1 MRNGW
6 QLKQMFAPKTRL
18 AGVLALLGGCVYA
31 IQSIIYSF
39 QLTSLLDEG
48 AYLYKGYLFASGLY
62 RPFQDFGPWTNK
74 GPLAFLI
81 PGFFQNLFG
90 EGLRSGRYVA
100 VGISLLALLGLW
112 LTVRRLGDGWW
123 AAAVVWGM
131 ALNPF
136 TIKLF
141 SQAISQGLV
150 ACMLIWMLAL
160 TLGEGRRSWHV
171 LLGTFLAVAIVFTRQ
186 NMVAILPLLIGYNFW
201 QHGRKLGWQSL
212 MIGSG
217 MFILGHV
224 LYWPN
229 IMYLW
234 LGWLP
239 TKLTPFLDFLRMTDK
254 GLPGFVSV
262 NTQINRLMAFL
273 QAFRY
278 NFFVMA
284 GLVLVFLL
292 WPGLKE
298 WKKNGYFRTSIFLA
312 VLMVVL
318 LVMHA
323 WASLWKDY
331 CNYCFAGYIGFFG
344 MLSPVLLVVMAGS
357 LQMKPGLLRQ
367 SAIVLAMM
375 GLFTGIGYGSFEEIG
390 YQLREVFMDFLN
402 IQLPRTKDFFNTWK
416 FQPGTVTLEGFLENK
431 LGIVIDYFRD
441 IEIYRRILPAVVGFL
456 AGLLFLL
463 LMVLLFNVLRKK
475 LNIKFNYAALVM
487 VVFVLAGSL
496 LAPGRVLGGG
506 TYVYDCDQDS
516 LAAYEKAGQQL
527 ANLIPAGS
535 RVYWDVSSSAV
546 SLLLYLPEVQIQPQQ
561 INGLY
566 GFYIGGNT
574 QDLLRVGQWNDVAA
588 AQWLEQADVIVVEE
602 PSIQTGWKR
611 VVSSGYE
618 HSTIANPVEA
628 CNGEAEL
635 NIYRKVP

>member
-1 MRNGW
+1 MRNEW
-6 QLKQMFAPKTRL
+6 QLKQRFAHKTRL
-18 AGVLALLGGCVYA
+18 AGVLAFLGGCVYA
-31 IQSIIYSF
+31 IQSFIYALR
-39 QLTSLLDEG
+39 LTSLLDEG

-74 GPLAFLI
+74 GPLAFLV
-81 PGFFQNLFG
+81 PGFFQKLFG

-112 LTVRRLGDGWW
+112 LTVRRLGNGWW
-123 AAAVVWGM
+123 AATVVWGM

-150 ACMLIWMLAL
+150 ACLLIWMLAL
-160 TLGEGRRSWHV
+160 TLGEGRCTWQL
-171 LLGTFLAVAIVFTRQ
+171 LLGTFLAVAIVLTRQ
-186 NMVAILPLLIGYNFW
+186 NMIPILPLLIVYIFW
-201 QHGRKLGWQSL
+201 QHGKKKGWLSL
-212 MIGSG
+212 LVGSG
-217 MFILGHV
+217 VFVLMHV
-224 LYWPN
+224 IYWPN
-229 IMYLW
+229 IMYMW
-234 LGWLP
+234 LFWLP
-239 TKLTPFLDFLRMTDK
+239 TRLTPFLDFLRLTDR
-254 GLPGFVSV
+254 GLPGFVTV

-292 WPGLKE
+292 WPGLKD
-298 WKKNGYFRTSIFLA
+298 WKNSRHFRTSVFLT
-312 VLMVVL
+312 VLVVVL
-318 LVMHA
+318 LGLHV

-344 MLSPVLLVVMAGS
+344 MLSPVLLVALAES
-357 LQMKPGLLRQ
+357 LHMKPGFLRQ
-367 SAIVLAMM
+367 SAIVLAVM

-390 YQLREVFMDFLN
+390 YQLRELFMDIMN
-402 IQLPRTKDFFNTWK
+402 IQLPRTKDFFRTWK
-416 FQPGTVTLEGFLENK
+416 FQPGTVTLEGLLENK

-441 IEIYRRILPAVVGFL
+441 IEIYRRVLPAVAGFL
-456 AGLLFLL
+456 TGLLFLL
-463 LMVLLFNVLRKK
+463 LMVLLFYVLKK
-475 LNIKFNYAALVM
+475 KINIKVRYAALVM

-496 LAPGRVLGGG
+496 LAPARVLGGG
-506 TYVYDCDQDS
+506 TYVYDCDQNS

-527 ANLIPAGS
+527 AGLIPAGS

-561 INGLY
+561 INGVY
-566 GFYIGGNT
+566 GYYIGGNT
-574 QDLLRVGQWNDVAA
+574 QDLLRVGQWNDAAA
-588 AQWLEQADVIVVEE
+588 AQWLEQADIIVVEE
-602 PSIQTGWKR
+602 PSIQTGWQR
-611 VVSSGYE
+611 IVSSGYE
-618 HSTIANPVEA
+618 QKTVANPVEA